1 MQLEGMLD
9 QFSLAELMAMII
21 SSSVTGVLTIG
32 PDGSIGL
39 IYFRDGHPYHA
50 ITSNLTG
57 FDAVTH
63 LFEEKRASFCFTAGA
78 VSPEETIRMDP
89 WDLVTSAEQYAQMWS
104 QMRPTIPDLDWV
116 PVLLESQLQAQIKI
130 REVIWPILATIDGQ
144 RSIAEIADTVG
155 QIRIEVAMAMHEL
168 LSQGLVHLHPP
179 TNQSAHPKLVQP
191 VRPSGGFLGRF
202 MTNNID

>member
-1 MQLEGMLD
+1 MQLEGTLD

-32 PDGSIGL
+32 PNGSIGS

-50 ITSNLTG
+50 IASNFTG

-78 VSPEETIRMDP
+78 VSPEDTIRMEA
-89 WDLVTSAEQYAQMWS
+89 WDLVTSAEQHSQMWS
-104 QMRPTIPDLDWV
+104 QMRPTVPGLDWI
-116 PVLLESQLQAQIKI
+116 PILLESQEQAQIKI
-130 REVIWPILATIDGQ
+130 REVIWPILVTIDGQ
-144 RSIAEIADTVG
+144 RSIGEIADTVG
-155 QIRIEVAMAMHEL
+155 QVPIEVAMAMHEL
-168 LSQGLVHLHPP
+168 LVQGLVRLRPP
-179 TNQSAHPKLVQP
+179 SASTLPKPAQP
-191 VRPSGGFLGRF
+191 VRSSGGFLGKF